1 MSVTIDSGAAD
12 SSPPLSVA
20 RAPAAELLVLA
31 AFFLSGVSALTYQ
44 VTWQRLLYAEFGVD
58 LQSITI
64 IVSCF
69 MLGLGLGSLVGG
81 WLADRFQTKS
91 LRLFGLVELSI
102 GAFGVVSPWVIAMV
116 GDWFSHIGPVT
127 LAIASFA
134 ILLVPT
140 LLMGATLPLLVGHF
154 YRHYRSVGVTV
165 GTLYFV
171 NTFGAAAGAYATGLF
186 AFNYLTLGGAIQ
198 SAAAVNFIVAG
209 SALLAWR
216 MGSR

>member
-1 MSVTIDSGAAD
+1 LAI
-12 SSPPLSVA
+12 A

-69 MLGLGLGSLVGG
+69 MAGLGLGSLVGG
-81 WLADRFQTKS
+81 WLADRLQARA
-91 LRLFGLVELSI
+91 LRTFGIVELSI
-102 GAFGVVSPWVIAMV
+102 GAFGVVSPWVIATV
-116 GDWFSHIGPVT
+116 GNAFGQIGPVT

-134 ILLVPT
+134 ILLIPT

-154 YRHYRSVGVTV
+154 FARYRSVGVTV

-171 NTFGAAAGAYATGLF
+171 NTFGAAAGAYGTGLL
-186 AFNYLTLGGAIQ
+186 AFNYLTLGGAIRG
-198 SAAAVNFIVAG
+198 AAAINFAVAA
-209 SALLAWR
+209 SALLAHR